1 VDPLG
6 WRKGSGV
13 HLVSEVNEFIN
24 QLDEIV
30 QNVRNESEDLEQFLT
45 GKRTSQHPLGA
56 KFLLNRGHE
65 LQQLQSFVEQALK
78 KVAAR

>member
-1 VDPLG
+1 VVD
-6 WRKGSGV
+6 
-13 HLVSEVNEFIN
+13 LVDDVNGFIN

-45 GKRTSQHPLGA
+45 GQRTSVHPLGS

>member
-1 VDPLG
+1 VDALT
-6 WRKGSGV
+6 RKGRALD
-13 HLVSEVNEFIN
+13 LVEEVNGFIN

-30 QNVRNESEDLEQFLT
+30 VNVRNESADLEQFLT